1 MVDLRPQDGK
11 YKEFYEEMVRKEEG
25 GGKSQAGDEGG
36 ARPLSSRARG
46 GRGRGAARAGRR

>member
-36 ARPLSSRARG
+36 ARPLSTRARG